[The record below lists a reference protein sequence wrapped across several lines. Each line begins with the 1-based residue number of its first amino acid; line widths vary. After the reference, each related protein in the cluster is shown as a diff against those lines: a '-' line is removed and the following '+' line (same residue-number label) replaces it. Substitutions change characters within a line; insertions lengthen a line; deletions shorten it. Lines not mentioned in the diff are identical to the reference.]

1 MIAQAALALSL
12 GALLYALCLVGEYLG
27 DRSVADRPTVP
38 VPIFRDIPVNYD
50 GLAYRD
56 TNVIAPSK
64 RIDSGTHFLTDNS
77 VMSDSIPPEEK
88 TELGMLIGRN

>member
-1 MIAQAALALSL
+1 MTSVVIQAALALTV
-12 GALLYALCLVGEYLG
+12 GALLYALCLIGEYLG

-38 VPIFRDIPVNYD
+38 VPIFRDI
-50 GLAYRD
+50 AYRD
-56 TNVIAPSK
+56 TNVIAPSN
-64 RIDSGTHFLTDNS
+64 RIDSGTHFPTDNA